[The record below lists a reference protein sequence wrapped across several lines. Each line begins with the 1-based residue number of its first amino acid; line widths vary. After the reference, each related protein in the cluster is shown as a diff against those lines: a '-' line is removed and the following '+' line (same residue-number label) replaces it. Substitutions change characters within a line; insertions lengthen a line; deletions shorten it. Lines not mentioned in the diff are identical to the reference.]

1 MGPQLALCGL
11 QGPGAQM
18 GLSHLDLLNLL
29 HLNSSQSVVDS
40 GWFGMKTINNIH
52 VIVFGRLMLTWPSV
66 FMCHQ
71 TLLSESMIGSGPFPV
86 SVRWSHRS
94 SSWSGG
100 AVATWMLS
108 PGPVRSC
115 SLLCHVKTYYATERS
130 ICSGPQPPPRT
141 TTVPSAKWAACR
153 MEGGFIL

>member
-52 VIVFGRLMLTWPSV
+52 VIVFGRLTFCIYVSSNFIIRVHDRLWAFSCERQMVPS
-66 FMCHQ
+66 
-71 TLLSESMIGSGPFPV
+71 LLQL
-86 SVRWSHRS
+86 VRRGCGHLDAE
-94 SSWSGG
+94 SWSCEI
-100 AVATWMLS
+100 LQS
-108 PGPVRSC
+108 PLPC
-115 SLLCHVKTYYATERS
+115 EDLLCY
-130 ICSGPQPPPRT
+130 
-141 TTVPSAKWAACR
+141 
-153 MEGGFIL
+153 